1 MIITEVRIVVHNS
14 KLFFIIPFYKNLF
27 ALGTAKARH
36 TTRGRGHDYIHLWI
50 KLLNQ
55 EFKFLEF
62 KMQF

>member
-36 TTRGRGHDYIHLWI
+36 TTRGRGHDYIRLWI
-50 KLLNQ
+50 KLLN
-55 EFKFLEF
+55 
-62 KMQF
+62 